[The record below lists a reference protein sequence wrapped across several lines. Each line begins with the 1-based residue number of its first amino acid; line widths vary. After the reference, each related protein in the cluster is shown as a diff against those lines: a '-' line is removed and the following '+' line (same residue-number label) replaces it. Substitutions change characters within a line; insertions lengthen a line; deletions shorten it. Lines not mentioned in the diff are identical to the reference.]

1 MDPNS
6 SKLWGVTDAIKT
18 DVASI
23 KVTMARL
30 EERSVARDAQIE
42 LIARQVETMGGRVNK
57 LDLKLA
63 AAMGGVTLIAWGF
76 QLLAP
81 VVQ

>member
-1 MDPNS
+1 MSGNV
-6 SKLWGVTDAIKT
+6 WGVTDGIKA
-18 DVASI
+18 DVADI
-23 KVTMARL
+23 KVAVARL
-30 EERSVARDAQIE
+30 EERSIARDSQIE
-42 LIARQVETMGGRVNK
+42 LIARQVDAMGGRVNK

>member
-1 MDPNS
+1 MDGQGNT
-6 SKLWGVTDAIKT
+6 WGVADAIRN
-18 DVASI
+18 DVHQI
-23 KVTMARL
+23 KVGLARL
-30 EERSVARDAQIE
+30 EERESARAQQIE
-42 LIARQVETMGGRVNK
+42 SIAKQMETMGARVNK

-81 VVQ
+81 VIQ

>member
-1 MDPNS
+1 MSGNV
-6 SKLWGVTDAIKT
+6 WGVTDAIKA

-23 KVTMARL
+23 KVSLARL
-30 EERSVARDAQIE
+30 EERALARDTQIE
-42 LIARQVETMGGRVNK
+42 SIAKQMETMGSRVNK

-81 VVQ
+81 VIQ